1 MIGQYP
7 AGHRNNKD
15 AEMQQSKVQGWKAE
29 ELAQLLN
36 GRWTTTPSD
45 DWFAD
50 DIALKI
56 FDLKLPGRRYLLV
69 AIDSDTWH
77 KGSGN
82 MGIYAGWQDT
92 HEMLKRHHDK
102 FCGAIVQRFIPE
114 LPADFP
120 QLVVENSYNV
130 LNMMADESRRRMH
143 GKVVAVTGTVGKS
156 STKDLLN
163 SLLSEEGTTLS
174 TRGNHNTRTGT
185 AVSLARCITDPD
197 FVALEV
203 AISALWIESLGVGA
217 RIQADVAIITEIGL
231 TQVSHYVKGVRDT
244 ARHKAR
250 LCQGMKV
257 GGYAVLNR
265 DMDDF
270 DYVRQTVTEYGA
282 QVVTYGF
289 HPQADIPIVS
299 YQPDTSGS
307 HITLMINNQ
316 PTSYRLNVPGRGMAG
331 NSAAALA
338 TLHLLGADV
347 QLAAKRVSWFR
358 NVAKKLQAETL
369 RLPTGGAVTLID
381 DNYNAALISMKN
393 GLEVAALYPR
403 GENQRRIAVL
413 GRLATLGEL
422 AQVSHEAL
430 AEPILEAGFDKVYMH
445 GKEMLALKEKLP
457 AQMIGGYFT
466 DVDSMADKVLS
477 ELRDGDVVL
486 VKGSV
491 SDSDFHLIIGKMK
504 ERLKSSVVPLG
515 RDVAT
520 LRVNLNTGSV
530 QRAHNGYKTFNPRHL
545 SHLLITTALAEGL
558 VAKKHRLSDAVSTKA
573 IADSV
578 LQQGPALGLKNG
590 QKMSVKSLLQGM
602 LIANARDA
610 AVNLAEYLS
619 GTAADHLAALPGLM
633 ERAGMQKSSLNNVAG
648 RTSQGQRTSL
658 DDLAALVS
666 YFYRSYPQFIHWLA
680 DFEAEIGG
688 VICKK
693 VSNIQADGRASY
705 SFASGGSPC
714 WGFAIH
720 RRDNDVWL
728 ACAAGAKDT
737 FHLDYLLDGLLAP
750 EVDVVAPDAITLPEG
765 KATTTV
771 TLVGDT
777 YFGEWYSAQRAKRG
791 VDDALQ
797 RYCYDHS
804 FKGIA
809 PLLEGSDYTIAN
821 FEAALAY
828 DNENG
833 LQGRK
838 PFCLTGDPLRSV
850 AALKKAGIDAVALG
864 NNHVMDAGISG
875 LQSTLDALRDGGIAS
890 FGAGLNAQQAEAPL
904 TLMVG
909 GRTFKFYSAYWYRRY
924 MEQDCAFY
932 AQPRRAGAAC
942 LSGGLLEQLSQDKSG
957 DEPVTTIVMAHW
969 GQDYRWTLPQQKQL
983 AKRLTQAGADLI
995 VGCGPHM
1002 LGEFEQLGDSWVAYS
1017 IGNGVFNSN
1026 GEYRQRGV
1034 PAFGFITRLVIG
1046 GDQPQLQLLP
1056 IFTNNPETFWQ
1067 PRPVTDDE
1075 FTQVI
1080 AVLEQQGVSFADGG
1094 ARIATLSEGRK
1105 AIVLP
1110 LTAKFTAVSSN
1121 S

>member
-1 MIGQYP
+1 MQ
-7 AGHRNNKD
+7 HNKV
-15 AEMQQSKVQGWKAE
+15 SGWKAE

-36 GRWTTTPSD
+36 GRWTTTPPD

-50 DIALKI
+50 DIALKT

-82 MGIYAGWQDT
+82 MGIYAGWKDT
-92 HEMLKRHHDK
+92 HELLKRHHAK

-114 LPADFP
+114 LPPEFP
-120 QLVVENSYNV
+120 QLVVNNSYDVLNV
-130 LNMMADESRRRMH
+130 LADEARRRMH

-163 SLLSEEGTTLS
+163 LLLSEEGTTIS

-197 FVALEV
+197 YVALEV
-203 AISALWIESLGVGA
+203 AISALWIESLGIGA
-217 RIQADVAIITEIGL
+217 RINADVAIITEIGL

-250 LCQGMKV
+250 LCQGMKP

-270 DYVRQTVTEYGA
+270 DYVRQTVMEYGA
-282 QVVTYGF
+282 RVVTYGF
-289 HPQADIPIVS
+289 HPQADMPIVG
-299 YQPDTSGS
+299 YQPDTQGS
-307 HITLMINNQ
+307 EITILINNQ
-316 PTSYRLNVPGRGMAG
+316 PISYRLNVPGRGMAG
-331 NSAAALA
+331 NSAAVLA
-338 TLHLLGADV
+338 ALHLLGADA
-347 QLAAKRVSWFR
+347 QAAAKRVSWFR
-358 NVAKKLQAETL
+358 NVAKKLQAESL
-369 RLPTGGAVTLID
+369 RLPKGGTVTLID

-393 GLEVAALYPR
+393 GLEVASLYPR

-430 AEPILEAGFDKVYMH
+430 AQPILDAGFDKVYMH
-445 GKEMLALKEKLP
+445 GEEMLALKEKLP
-457 AQMIGGYFT
+457 TQMIGGYFT
-466 DVDSMADKVLS
+466 DVDRMADKVLD

-504 ERLKSSVVPLG
+504 ERLQASVVPLG
-515 RDVAT
+515 NDTAT
-520 LRVNLNTGSV
+520 LLVNLSDGNAR
-530 QRAHNGYKTFNPRHL
+530 RAHNSFKTFNPRHL
-545 SHLLITTALAEGL
+545 SHLLLTTALAEG
-558 VAKKHRLSDAVSTKA
+558 VMAKTHRLSDCVPTKA

-590 QKMSVKSLLQGM
+590 QTMSVKSLLQGM
-602 LIANARDA
+602 LIASARDA
-610 AVNLAEYLS
+610 AVNLAEHLAGS
-619 GTAADHLAALPGLM
+619 AAASLAALPDLM
-633 ERAGMQKSSLNNVAG
+633 TRAGMQKSQLNNVAG
-648 RTSQGQRTSL
+648 RASPGQRTTL
-658 DDLAALVS
+658 DDLASLVR
-666 YFYRSYPQFIHWLA
+666 YFYHTFPQFMHWFS
-680 DFEAEIGG
+680 DFEADIAGK
-688 VICKK
+688 VCKK

-714 WGFAIH
+714 WGFAIQ
-720 RRDNDVWL
+720 RQGNDVWL
-728 ACAAGAKDT
+728 ACAAGAKDV
-737 FHLDYLLDGLLAP
+737 FHLDYLLDGLLAE
-750 EVDVVAPDAITLPEG
+750 EVEHAAPAAVALPVRGES
-765 KATTTV
+765 ATV

-777 YFGEWYSAQRAKRG
+777 YFGEWYSAQRARRG

-797 RYCYDHS
+797 RYGYDYS
-804 FKGIA
+804 FQGIA
-809 PLLEGSDYTIAN
+809 PLLQGSDYTIAN

-828 DNENG
+828 ENEQS

-838 PFCLTGDPLRSV
+838 PFCLMGDPLRSV

-864 NNHVMDAGISG
+864 NNHTMDAGVAG
-875 LQSTLDALRDGGIAS
+875 VQSTLDALREGGIAS
-890 FGAGLNAQQAEAPL
+890 FGAGMNAQQAEAPL
-904 TLMVG
+904 ILTVG

-942 LSGGLLEQLSQDKSG
+942 LSGGLVEQLRQDKSG
-957 DEPVTTIVMAHW
+957 DDPVTTIVIAHW

-1002 LGEFEQLGDSWVAYS
+1002 LGEFERLGDSWVAYS

-1034 PAFGFITRLVIG
+1034 PAFGFITRLSLG
-1046 GDQPQLQLLP
+1046 GAQPQLQLHP

-1067 PRPVTDDE
+1067 PRPVTHEE
-1075 FTQVI
+1075 FEQVI
-1080 AVLEQQGVSFADGG
+1080 AVLKEQGVAFTADG
-1094 ARIATLSEGRK
+1094 ARVETLSDGRR

-1110 LTAKFTAVSSN
+1110 LGDRFGAA
-1121 S
+1121 

>member
-1 MIGQYP
+1 
-7 AGHRNNKD
+7 
-15 AEMQQSKVQGWKAE
+15 MQHNKVQGWKAE
-29 ELAQLLN
+29 ELARLLN
-36 GRWTTTPSD
+36 GRWSTTPPD

-50 DIALKI
+50 DIALKT

-92 HEMLKRHHDK
+92 HELLKRHHGK

-114 LPADFP
+114 LPPEFP
-120 QLVVENSYNV
+120 QLVVENSYDV
-130 LNMMADESRRRMH
+130 LNMLADESRRRMH

-156 STKDLLN
+156 STKDLL
-163 SLLSEEGTTLS
+163 SLLLSEEGTTIS

-197 FVALEV
+197 YVALEV

-217 RIQADVAIITEIGL
+217 RIKADIAIITEIGL

-257 GGYAVLNR
+257 GGFAVLNR

-270 DYVRQTVTEYGA
+270 DYVRQTVTDYGA

-299 YQPDTSGS
+299 YRPDTTGS
-307 HITLMINNQ
+307 DITLIINNQ
-316 PTSYRLNVPGRGMAG
+316 PISYRLNVPGRGMAG

-347 QLAAKRVSWFR
+347 QRSAKNVSWFR
-358 NVAKKLQAETL
+358 NVAKKLQAESL
-369 RLPTGGAVTLID
+369 RLPKGGAVTLID

-445 GKEMLALKEKLP
+445 GEEMLALKEKLP

-466 DVDSMADKVLS
+466 DVNIMADKVLGD
-477 ELRDGDVVL
+477 LQDGDVVL

-491 SDSDFHLIIGKMK
+491 SDSDFHLIIGKIK
-504 ERLKSSVVPLG
+504 ERVQSSVVPLG
-515 RDVAT
+515 NEVAT
-520 LRVNLNTGSV
+520 LRVNLNTGGV
-530 QRAHNGYKTFNPRHL
+530 QRAGNAYKTFNPRHL
-545 SHLLITTALAEGL
+545 SHLLLTTSLAEGL
-558 VAKKHRLSDAVSTKA
+558 VAKTHRLNDAVSVQT

-578 LQQGPALGLKNG
+578 LQQGPVLGLKDG
-590 QKMSVKSLLQGM
+590 QKMSLKSLLQGM
-602 LIANARDA
+602 LITNARDA
-610 AVNLAEYLS
+610 AVNLAEFLTGS
-619 GTAADHLAALPGLM
+619 AASHLATFAGLM
-633 ERAGMQKSSLNNVAG
+633 ERVGMQKSSLNNVAG
-648 RTSQGQRTSL
+648 RTQQGQRTTL
-658 DDLAALVS
+658 EDLAVLVR
-666 YFYRSYPQFIHWLA
+666 YFYQTFPQFMHWFS
-680 DFEAEIGG
+680 DFEADIGG
-688 VICKK
+688 VVCKK

-714 WGFAIH
+714 WGFAIQ

-728 ACAAGAKDT
+728 ACAAGAKDV
-737 FHLDYLLDGLLAP
+737 FHLDYLLDGLLAE
-750 EVDVVAPDAITLPEG
+750 EVEATAPDVVTLPVTDG
-765 KATTTV
+765 PTTI

-797 RYCYDHS
+797 RYGYDHS
-804 FKGIA
+804 FQGIV
-809 PLLEGSDYTIAN
+809 PLLKGSDYTIAN
-821 FEAALAY
+821 FEAALTY
-828 DNENG
+828 ENENG

-850 AALKKAGIDAVALG
+850 AALKNAGIDAVALG
-864 NNHVMDAGISG
+864 NNHVMDAGVIG
-875 LQSTLDALRDGGIAS
+875 MRSTLDTLREGGIAS

-904 TLMVG
+904 TLALG
-909 GRTFKFYSAYWYRRY
+909 GRKFKFYSAYWYRRY

-942 LSGGLLEQLSQDKSG
+942 LSGGLLQQLRQDKSG
-957 DEPVTTIVMAHW
+957 DEPVTTVVIAHW

-1017 IGNGVFNSN
+1017 IGNGIFNSN

-1034 PAFGFITRLVIG
+1034 PAFGFITRLLIG
-1046 GDQPQLQLLP
+1046 GAQPQLQLLP

-1067 PRPVTDDE
+1067 PRPTTDEE

-1080 AVLEQQGVSFADGG
+1080 TLLKAQGVIFADDG
-1094 ARIATLSEGRK
+1094 ARVETLAEGRK

-1110 LTAKFTAVSSN
+1110 LGATFGTA
-1121 S
+1121 